1 MTRRRV
7 AIGALIAAATL
18 LVIGRVGAD
27 VYVDYQWYAA
37 LGATSV
43 WTTRMINISLMRGV
57 SVLAIAL
64 FVLANLYAVRRS
76 IIKVVVPRRM
86 GDLEIGEEVPG
97 RYLDAAV
104 VLGAVAIGLVLGLP
118 QHGWT
123 QLVMARSGV
132 PFGDRDKYF
141 DADLGF
147 FVYQLPLEAAI
158 YVRAVTTVLV
168 VIAVVVCLYFLFT
181 PGLRWERVG
190 LRISSYVRRHLAVLA
205 LVVYW
210 AAAWS
215 YRLDMYGAL
224 TDGSGLNGAFTYA
237 DHKAIIPL
245 NLVMCVAV
253 AGAGVAVLFV
263 LWKGQL
269 RTALVITS
277 MAVVV
282 HLVAFKLAPSLANQF
297 ATARDPTV
305 REQPYAAI
313 RALYTRTAF
322 GADQLHDSTSGL
334 HLATPAEL
342 ARTVPVWDPAALTVA
357 IERGGGRRTAAV
369 DSAASDKEPIAA
381 RGGSQPR

>member
-7 AIGALIAAATL
+7 AIGALIVAASL

-43 WTTRMINISLMRGV
+43 WMTRMINLSLMRGV
-57 SVLAIAL
+57 SVLAVAL

-104 VLGAVAIGLVLGLP
+104 LVGAVVIGLVLGLP

-123 QLVMARSGV
+123 QLVLARNGI

-147 FVYQLPLEAAI
+147 FIYQLPLEAAI

-190 LRISSYVRRHLAVLA
+190 LRMSTYVRRHLAVLA

-210 AAAWS
+210 AAP
-215 YRLDMYGAL
+215 GAI
-224 TDGSGLNGAFTYA
+224 GS
-237 DHKAIIPL
+237 I
-245 NLVMCVAV
+245 C
-253 AGAGVAVLFV
+253 
-263 LWKGQL
+263 
-269 RTALVITS
+269 
-277 MAVVV
+277 
-282 HLVAFKLAPSLANQF
+282 
-297 ATARDPTV
+297 TV
-305 REQPYAAI
+305 CSRWE
-313 RALYTRTAF
+313 RVERR
-322 GADQLHDSTSGL
+322 L
-334 HLATPAEL
+334 HL
-342 ARTVPVWDPAALTVA
+342 
-357 IERGGGRRTAAV
+357 RR
-369 DSAASDKEPIAA
+369 P
-381 RGGSQPR
+381 